1 MLPRS
6 WVTTDADGSI
16 TLVAVRKEGSSFV
29 VETTLQASNKTKQV
43 DTKQK
48 APEIDLKENAK
59 LPVTK
64 RQYLNPATKTY
75 ISYARAKQ
83 LGII

>member
-6 WVTTDADGSI
+6 WITKDTDGSTI
-16 TLVAVRKEGSSFV
+16 LVTVKKEGSSTI
-29 VETTLQASNKTKQV
+29 VETTLQTSTKQLI
-43 DTKQK
+43 TKQK

-59 LPVTK
+59 LPATK

-83 LGII
+83 LGLI

>member
-6 WVTTDADGSI
+6 WITKEEDGTT
-16 TLVAVRKEGSSFV
+16 TLVTVKKEGSSIV
-29 VETTLQASNKTKQV
+29 VETTVQGTAKVKSKKEI
-43 DTKQK
+43 
-48 APEIDLKENAK
+48 APEINLKENAK

-75 ISYARAKQ
+75 VSYARAKQ
-83 LGII
+83 LGLI